1 MKEQLTRN
9 ECSAMRGIA
18 ILAIILHNYCHW
30 INGIVKENEYTWQL
44 DRCSQLWQ
52 VLQNPDYLLPV
63 HLVSFFGHYGVPV
76 FLFLSGFGLVK
87 KYEQS
92 SMPEVGIWRFVR
104 YNYLKLFRILIVG
117 FVAFTM
123 LDAITP
129 NMHRYLWHEVVAIL
143 GMFANVLENPSK
155 VIWPG
160 PYWYFSLTLQLYIV
174 YRLVLYR
181 WRHWG
186 VVVALIAGCWL
197 WQLSCQNDMV
207 LLDRIRYNFIGGML
221 PFGMGILFARIPTL
235 GIKCSSTSEAAKP
248 SALTG
253 NKTFFDKR
261 SGKAERPYWEYFLAL
276 LVSTALIVVMSFWY
290 QSWLWVPAF
299 IVVGTIAL
307 VKVMPNWMI
316 NQLVWVGS
324 ISAAMFVAHPIVR
337 KIFINVARR
346 QDPYD
351 GLILYIVAT
360 IALSWLVKLLIDR
373 IPKPKL

>member
-1 MKEQLTRN
+1 MKEQLTRS

-30 INGIVKENEYTWQL
+30 INGIVKENEYTWQQ
-44 DRCSQLWQ
+44 DRCNQLWHI
-52 VLQNPDYLLPV
+52 LQNPDYLLPV

-143 GMFANVLENPSK
+143 GMFANLLENPSK

-174 YRLVLYR
+174 YRLLLYR

-197 WQLSCQNDMV
+197 WQLSCQNDME

-221 PFGMGILFARIPTL
+221 PFGLGILFARIPTL
-235 GIKCSSTSEAAKP
+235 GIKCSH
-248 SALTG
+248 TG
-253 NKTFFDKR
+253 NKTFPR
-261 SGKAERPYWEYFLAL
+261 WEYLVAL
-276 LVSTALIVVMSFWY
+276 LISIALIVAMSFSY
-290 QSWLWVPAF
+290 HSWLWVPAF
-299 IVVGTIAL
+299 IVIGTIAL

-316 NQLVWVGS
+316 NRFVWVGS

-346 QDPYD
+346 QDAYD

-360 IALSWLVKLLIDR
+360 IALSWLFKLLIDR
-373 IPKPKL
+373 IPHPKL